1 MLWIKIR
8 THSIEKRRDMLYVYR
23 AAVGGLEVLEM
34 SEEHGDFKTMFMNPN
49 DALKSYFQTEMEV
62 ICWVTTGSSL

>member
-1 MLWIKIR
+1 
-8 THSIEKRRDMLYVYR
+8 MLYVYR